1 LEKYLTLIRRM
12 ENYFR
17 RFLVEHIDRN
27 KNAEAGELA
36 NAAVRKTMLPLDV
49 FIQTIEDSSVKTIE
63 SELRMVNAIQGKNW
77 RASIMTYLYHHY
89 ELDNNTELL
98 RM

>member
-17 RFLVEHIDRN
+17 RFSVEHIDRN

-63 SELRMVNAIQGKNW
+63 SEPRMVNAIQGKDW
-77 RASIMTYLYHHY
+77 RASIITYLRHHY